1 MDNNEEQPVTHETN
15 KPKQRDWLTGLSAIS
30 LVLAAIML
38 IAMTNFPSFFFTG
51 IIVGLAAAVLDF
63 GMEYKGISRME
74 WGYTSNRFSLKGV
87 PLQLPALFF
96 STGVAVT
103 FMLDT
108 YVQPMVHLDFF
119 SLAAEPVGFV
129 QIILLVLGGTFL
141 ALYLAGKTRA
151 LMLGALPVGLAVYLW
166 FPEPWFLVL
175 SLIPV
180 YVDYY
185 LERRMTRTGE
195 ITYDGFNEEM
205 AVNTALCYFPI
216 AMFLFSSAILLNNWL
231 AGFM

>member
-1 MDNNEEQPVTHETN
+1 MENNEECPVNREIN
-15 KPKQRDWLTGLSAIS
+15 KPKQNNWLTGISIIS
-30 LVLAAIML
+30 LVLAIIML
-38 IAMTNFPSFFFTG
+38 AAMTNYPSFFFTG
-51 IIVGLAAAVLDF
+51 IIVGLTAAVLDF
-63 GMEYKGISRME
+63 AMEYKGIRRRE
-74 WGYTSNRFSLKGV
+74 WRYTSNRFSLMGV

-108 YVQPMVHLDFF
+108 YVQPMIHLDFF

-129 QIILLVLGGTFL
+129 QMILLLVGGCFL
-141 ALYLAGKTRA
+141 VQYLAGKTRA

-185 LERRMTRTGE
+185 LEKRMTRTGE
-195 ITYDGFNEEM
+195 ITYKGFDQEM

-216 AMFLFSSAILLNNWL
+216 AMFLFSGAILLNNWL
-231 AGFM
+231 AGFV